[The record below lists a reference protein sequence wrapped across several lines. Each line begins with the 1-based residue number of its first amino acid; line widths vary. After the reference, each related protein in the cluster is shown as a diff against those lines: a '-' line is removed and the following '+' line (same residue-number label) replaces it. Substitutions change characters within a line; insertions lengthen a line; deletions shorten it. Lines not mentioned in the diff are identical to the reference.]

1 MSTAERPRTR
11 REHNREQ
18 RQAVRAD
25 RSGSGPTVGARPQ
38 LRHPG
43 AAGAFALLGEV
54 LLTGLLISVVSL
66 GVVTL
71 PVALAAGI
79 RHLRRY
85 VAAEDSRYA
94 LFWIDVRA
102 GLLPGAAVGAA
113 AFTATVILLI
123 DVDLARSGFL
133 PGGMVV
139 EAVGWVGLAAVA
151 IALLLAAGSWTPQL
165 GWRGALRAVPDAA
178 RADLVGVVYLVA
190 TVAFVAIVTWALP
203 PLFIA
208 AIGCAALAVVAIP
221 SRPRRRG

>member
-1 MSTAERPRTR
+1 MSRIDERPQTK
-11 REHNREQ
+11 REARA
-18 RQAVRAD
+18 AVRGD
-25 RSGSGPTVGARPQ
+25 RTGSGPTLGDAPR

-54 LLTGLLISVVSL
+54 LLIGLLMSVVSL

-94 LFWIDVRA
+94 FFWHDVRA
-102 GLLPGAAVGAA
+102 GLLPGAAVGAVA
-113 AFTATVILLI
+113 VIVSLVLVI
-123 DVDLARSGFL
+123 DIDLARSGFL
-133 PGGMVV
+133 PGGVLV
-139 EAVGWVGLAAVA
+139 EAVGWAGLGVVTVGM
-151 IALLLAAGSWTPQL
+151 LLAASAWHPQG
-165 GWRGALRAVPDAA
+165 GWRAAIRAVPAAA
-178 RADLVGVVYLVA
+178 RADAFGVVYLVA
-190 TVAFVAIVTWALP
+190 TVGFVGVVTWALP

-221 SRPRRRG
+221 ARPRRR